1 MRTLHGIYNR
11 SPHELLDEIILV
23 NDASTRDLLYEPLEK
38 YVNDNFH
45 GKVKVVKLATRKGLI
60 VARMEGAKVATSE
73 VLVFLDAHIEVNVNW
88 LPPLLGELN
97 KSITHM
103 IMYSYLIPL

>member
-11 SPHELLDEIILV
+11 SPQELLNEIILV
-23 NDASTRDLLYEPLEK
+23 NDASTKDYGDLEK

-45 GKVKVVKLATRKGLI
+45 GKVKVVKLSTRKGLI

-88 LPPLLGELN
+88 LPPLLGEFN
-97 KSITHM
+97 KFIKD
-103 IMYSYLIPL
+103 